1 MLERNIQ
8 FLQFR
13 LYEIDYASVEQ
24 LLVIGMDF
32 NKILLVEKVQ
42 KPH

>member
-1 MLERNIQ
+1 MLKRNTQ
-8 FLQFR
+8 LLQFR
-13 LYEIDYASVEQ
+13 FYEVDYASVEQ
-24 LLVIGMDF
+24 LLVIRMNF